1 MAKAGEETRGMIA
14 GGIRQYSGGSETGQ
28 HHQKT
33 RMEIPAPHFIT
44 FYNGTAKRPERQIY
58 KLSDAFS
65 SEEEEPELELKVTV
79 ININP
84 GCNSELLKK
93 CESLSGYMAR
103 LASV

>member
-1 MAKAGEETRGMIA
+1 MIA
-14 GGIRQYSGGSETGQ
+14 GGIT
-28 HHQKT
+28 
-33 RMEIPAPHFIT
+33 
-44 FYNGTAKRPERQIY
+44 
-58 KLSDAFS
+58 DAFS